1 MFTVVCKN
9 RVLRVRAKSVQHL
22 TQALNGVG
30 ISFLAIHEDV
40 D

>member
-22 TQALNGVG
+22 TQALNSAR
-30 ISFLAIHEDV
+30 ISFLSIHEDV